1 MSVITEF
8 RITDIR
14 NIASS
19 TLACHSKL
27 NILYGANGS
36 GKTSAL
42 EAIYLLSR
50 GKSFRT
56 TSTDSLINDES
67 KEGVVFTILQSGKRI
82 GLSKGRSDRS
92 RLKLDDNLQPNWDR
106 VTHLLPVLVIDASTF
121 QLLEGGPKPRRQYL
135 DWGVFHVE
143 PAFITH
149 WRNFRKALANR
160 NQLLK
165 TGSVSSQE
173 LSAWNKSLITS
184 GEDIHACRSAYFKQ
198 LLPVFQEVYHSLE
211 RAGTPDLSVSYTRGW
226 SDSMSL
232 EEALDASLP
241 NDRRYKSTQVGPQRA
256 DIVIKAGTRL
266 AAEVLSRGQQKLVVA
281 AMKIAQGVLH
291 STIKESPCIYLVDD
305 LPAELD
311 GVNRESVL
319 KRLLATGAQLFITCV
334 QRESLP
340 IEAKEGDEFKA
351 FHVERGKIEAL
362 QSTG

>member
-8 RITDIR
+8 RISDIR
-14 NIASS
+14 NIA
-19 TLACHSKL
+19 TATIHCHNKL
-27 NILYGANGS
+27 NILYGVNGS

-56 TSTDSLINDES
+56 SNTDSLINDES
-67 KEGVVFTILQSGKRI
+67 KEGVVFTTLQSGNRI

-92 RLKLDDNLQPNWDR
+92 KLRLDENPQSNWDR

-143 PAFITH
+143 PAFISH

-165 TGSVSSQE
+165 TGSVSQGE
-173 LSAWNKSLITS
+173 LSAWSKSLIES
-184 GEDIHACRSAYFKQ
+184 GEDIHTCRSAYFKQ
-198 LLPVFQEVYHSLE
+198 LLPVFLEVYKGLE
-211 RAGTPDLSVSYTRGW
+211 REGTPELSITYSRGW
-226 SDSMSL
+226 PESQSL
-232 EEALDASLP
+232 TEALEASLA

-281 AMKIAQGVLH
+281 AMKIAQGILH
-291 STIKESPCIYLVDD
+291 SMVKESPCIYLVDD

-319 KRLLATGAQLFITCV
+319 ARLLATGAQLFVTCV

-340 IEAKEGDEFKA
+340 IEGKEGDEFTA
-351 FHVERGKIEAL
+351 FHVERGKIVSVL
-362 QSTG
+362 